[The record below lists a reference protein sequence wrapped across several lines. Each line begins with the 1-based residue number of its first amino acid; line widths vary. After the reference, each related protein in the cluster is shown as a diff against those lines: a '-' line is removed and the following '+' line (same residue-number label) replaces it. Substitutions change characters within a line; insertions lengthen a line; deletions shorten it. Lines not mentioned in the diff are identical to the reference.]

1 MLCLSDFYLHYKL
14 VQVCFERTKKT
25 INIYKIQYCCL
36 KSTESELP
44 WQSFPL
50 SECFLGECC
59 PRPLLLRLSRFVS
72 QVLVLTFG
80 DRYTFQK
87 LLLLFSSQ
95 LRLIICFYASFIE
108 IIIELYEW
116 ALQLLLHGLC
126 SFKREKEKIKKKQ
139 LTPFTRE
146 MSGLLKK
153 WKLKWLVERLTLLG
167 D

>member
-1 MLCLSDFYLHYKL
+1 MCNHCKQLPCCSYLIFTCITNLFKYVSKEQRKQL
-14 VQVCFERTKKT
+14 IYTKYNT
-25 INIYKIQYCCL
+25 VAL
-36 KSTESELP
+36 KVHSGQRVS
-44 WQSFPL
+44 
-50 SECFLGECC
+50 FLGRAFPRC

-95 LRLIICFYASFIE
+95 LWLIICFYASFIE

-126 SFKREKEKIKKKQ
+126 SFKREKK
-139 LTPFTRE
+139 R
-146 MSGLLKK
+146 
-153 WKLKWLVERLTLLG
+153 
-167 D
+167 

>member
-1 MLCLSDFYLHYKL
+1 MFLSDFYLHYKL

-36 KSTESELP
+36 KSPFWPESELP

-95 LRLIICFYASFIE
+95 LWLIICFYASFIE

-126 SFKREKEKIKKKQ
+126 SFKREKEKIKKNSS
-139 LTPFTRE
+139 PPSPGRC
-146 MSGLLKK
+146 
-153 WKLKWLVERLTLLG
+153 LVYLRNES
-167 D
+167 